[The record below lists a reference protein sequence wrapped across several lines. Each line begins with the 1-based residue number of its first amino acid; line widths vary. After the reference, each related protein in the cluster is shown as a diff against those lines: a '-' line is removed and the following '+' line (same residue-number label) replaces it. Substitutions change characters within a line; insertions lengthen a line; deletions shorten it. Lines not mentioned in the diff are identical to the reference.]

1 MNKHIG
7 VEDVLGSILALLK
20 HIQKVEQEIVFLTH
34 KSSGVLFKEITEQKL
49 VINDNILEAIQ
60 LQDII
65 SQQFGAIGI
74 AIDDIEKHVLV
85 HMHAMRTDNAILHTS
100 IEKLY
105 TKMVDSLDDA
115 KKKQDSFTGNSH
127 LHADDRTDELEFF

>member
-1 MNKHIG
+1 MNNHVG
-7 VEDVLGSILALLK
+7 VEDVLKSILALLK
-20 HIQKVEQEIVFLTH
+20 HIQRVEQEIVVLTQ
-34 KSSGVLFKEITEQKL
+34 KSSGVLIQEITDQKI

-65 SQQFGAIGI
+65 SQQFGAIAI
-74 AIDDIEKHVLV
+74 AIDDIEKHVIV

-105 TKMVDSLDDA
+105 TKMVDSLDEA
-115 KKKQDSFTGNSH
+115 KKKQDSFTGNS
-127 LHADDRTDELEFF
+127 LLAAENRTDEIEFF